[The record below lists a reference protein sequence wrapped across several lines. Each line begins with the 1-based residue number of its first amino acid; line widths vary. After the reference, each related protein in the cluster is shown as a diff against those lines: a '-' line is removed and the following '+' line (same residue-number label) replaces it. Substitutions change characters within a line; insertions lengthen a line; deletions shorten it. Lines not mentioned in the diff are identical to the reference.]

1 MDFTVGAQEARA
13 KIDPSKITGYVM
25 QDGLFERLLSLCPAE
40 ESLSWLL
47 EEPEDA
53 AEFFEAVAD
62 YKIALIEKL
71 FREWAPFDLLINSDD
86 WGTQIS
92 TFMAPSVLR
101 SCCFRP

>member
-1 MDFTVGAQEARA
+1 MGCSNGCS
-13 KIDPSKITGYVM
+13 P
-25 QDGLFERLLSLCPAE
+25 LCPAE

-71 FREWAPFDLLINSDD
+71 FREWALL
-86 WGTQIS
+86 T
-92 TFMAPSVLR
+92 
-101 SCCFRP
+101 C